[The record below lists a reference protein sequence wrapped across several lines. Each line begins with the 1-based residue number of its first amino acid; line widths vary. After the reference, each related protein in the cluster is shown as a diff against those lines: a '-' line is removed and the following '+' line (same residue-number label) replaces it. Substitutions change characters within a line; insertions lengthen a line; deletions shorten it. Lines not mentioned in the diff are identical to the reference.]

1 MAIKNR
7 KVDIFLSKEEK
18 WLMEYKRMR
27 SILLAT
33 DLTEDLKW
41 GQPCY
46 TYEGGNVI
54 IMHGFKEYFAIMFMK
69 GSLLK
74 DPKSIL
80 ITQTANVQS
89 ARQMRF
95 TSVAEI
101 IKMEATIEA
110 YIKEALKIEKSGLK
124 VEMKSTSEF
133 EISEE
138 FRKKLG
144 STPGLKAAFKALTPG
159 RQRGYLLYFSAA
171 KQSKTREARVEKY
184 LSHILAGKG
193 LDD

>member
-7 KVDIFLSKEEK
+7 KVDIFLSKEER
-18 WLMEYKRMR
+18 WLKEYKKMR

-33 DLTEDLKW
+33 ELTEDLKW

-54 IMHGFKEYFAIMFMK
+54 IMHGFKEYFAIMFLK
-69 GSLLK
+69 GALLK

-101 IKMEATIEA
+101 VKAESTIQA
-110 YIKEALKIEKSGLK
+110 YIKEALKIEKSGQK
-124 VEMKSTSEF
+124 VEMKATSEF
-133 EISEE
+133 EIPEE
-138 FRKKLG
+138 FKKKL
-144 STPGLKAAFKALTPG
+144 SKTPGLKAAFKALTPG

-171 KQSKTREARVEKY
+171 KQSKTREARVEKC
-184 LSHILAGKG
+184 LSNILAGKG
-193 LDD
+193 LED